1 MKDTKIPYLL
11 KGTPSVLLV
20 LGAGFVM
27 ASSSDIRAA
36 LGMGAA
42 VLLAMLLS
50 SIVVSATHKIIPA
63 YAKMPAYL
71 LIITGFVS
79 LIGML
84 MQAIFPTVTNML
96 GVHLA
101 TVAVSAVVYR
111 DCEEVADHNGEAT
124 SIKTALVTGAFFT
137 VIMLVC
143 ALIREVLG
151 NGTIWGVEIAFLQDY
166 KISSLAGAFG
176 GYLVLAIVMAVI
188 NKVLGINL
196 HHHEQTP
203 APAEEEAKAE
213 APATAENP
221 AEDGA
226 TVEATAEA
234 TENVAEAET
243 TEATEV
249 AEEATEAT
257 EVAEETTEAA
267 EAAETA
273 EKEAE

>member
-50 SIVVSATHKIIPA
+50 SIVVSATHKIIPT

-221 AEDGA
+221 AEA
-226 TVEATAEA
+226 PATAEA
-234 TENVAEAET
+234 TENVAEA
-243 TEATEV
+243 
-249 AEEATEAT
+249 EATEAT

-267 EAAETA
+267 EAAETE